1 MAYLQVNFFSEALD
15 RKTTFHALIPID
27 HWKGRDV
34 GRNERPAPLKSLY
47 LLCGYSGDEMDWI
60 HYSTV
65 RSLSEQYNVA
75 VFMPEGGNF
84 FYLDDV
90 EKGECFGAFIGKE
103 LVEYTRKL
111 FPLSV
116 NREDTWIGGLS
127 MGGYGALRNGLKY
140 AETFGRIIALSSALI
155 TYRIAGR
162 NGDTAVDGRDVRYFR
177 RVFGDLDR
185 VLGSDKDPEALVLKL
200 KEAKASLPR
209 IYMACGTE
217 DFLLDVNRRFRDF
230 LMKENVEFVYE
241 EGPGEHSWDFWN
253 KTLKSGLRWALGNSE
268 LDG

>member
-84 FYLDDV
+84 F
-90 EKGECFGAFIGKE
+90 IWTMWRKE
-103 LVEYTRKL
+103 
-111 FPLSV
+111 SV
-116 NREDTWIGGLS
+116 SER
-127 MGGYGALRNGLKY
+127 
-140 AETFGRIIALSSALI
+140 SSA
-155 TYRIAGR
+155 R
-162 NGDTAVDGRDVRYFR
+162 NWSNIQESF
-177 RVFGDLDR
+177 F
-185 VLGSDKDPEALVLKL
+185 
-200 KEAKASLPR
+200 
-209 IYMACGTE
+209 
-217 DFLLDVNRRFRDF
+217 
-230 LMKENVEFVYE
+230 
-241 EGPGEHSWDFWN
+241 H
-253 KTLKSGLRWALGNSE
+253 
-268 LDG
+268 